1 MIFWT
6 PLHGHTKVGINI
18 IVRAIHV
25 LLEQFFFRLTELPSG
40 VNLSYSYPIP
50 HVPHSCLLLILLVYL
65 LVRTCP
71 FSYSYYLYPP
81 FLLVSLG
88 SGIICRLALR
98 IFLADTTSK
107 FSSRPLRAFLRRP
120 RLPILDLVLLSSV
133 TLHSINQNTLMPFQ

>member
-50 HVPHSCLLLILLVYL
+50 HVPDSCLLLILLVSR
-65 LVRTCP
+65 LVRTRLL
-71 FSYSYYLYPP
+71 SYSYYLYPP
-81 FLLVSLG
+81 VLLVSLG
-88 SGIICRLALR
+88 SGIIVSPRSALR
-98 IFLADTTSK
+98 TTLAVADDTCNIPRGQQNTTSIPTAPAPPD
-107 FSSRPLRAFLRRP
+107 SRSGV
-120 RLPILDLVLLSSV
+120 I
-133 TLHSINQNTLMPFQ
+133 INSEIA